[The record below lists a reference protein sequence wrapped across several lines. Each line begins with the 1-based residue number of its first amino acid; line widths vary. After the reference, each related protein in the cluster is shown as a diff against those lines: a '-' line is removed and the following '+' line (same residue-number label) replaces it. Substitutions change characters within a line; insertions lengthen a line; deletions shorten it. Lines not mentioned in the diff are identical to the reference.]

1 MTTQASSSV
10 CFCSVH
16 VPLGGCLS
24 HLQVCDEAFCHFR
37 CVIHMLCDSGIK
49 KGLCDSGIFYKLKG
63 F

>member
-24 HLQVCDEAFCHFR
+24 HLQVCDEAF
-37 CVIHMLCDSGIK
+37 
-49 KGLCDSGIFYKLKG
+49 YLKIRYTYVV
-63 F
+63 